1 LTAPPNLKAMNA
13 AALVREVLANHK
25 AAGVSFE
32 VAWARALRL
41 VSRGRS
47 IQARE
52 WRDAIEWARPAFEAA
67 YAGDK
72 ESSIALD
79 ESAVVG

>member
-1 LTAPPNLKAMNA
+1 LTAPPNLKVMNA

-32 VAWARALRL
+32 VAWARALPL

-47 IQARE
+47 IQARQ
-52 WRDAIEWARPAFEAA
+52 WQVAIEWAKPAFEAA
-67 YAGDK
+67 YAGDG
-72 ESSIALD
+72 ESAIALD
-79 ESAVVG
+79 DSAVVG